1 MSIVF
6 RTLTVVI
13 LLGGAAIIWGVTRSS
28 EGDSTNDRSL
38 TTYVSSSNGPASA
51 QELAAACEAA
61 FRARDFGR
69 LSALVC
75 WDGADDF
82 IRQSVEGS
90 LRDDLQWPL
99 LEVAVVPAE
108 DGQVLE
114 FEHGGKK
121 YRPNLDVKG
130 RLKVTYR
137 MEGMTEPASSSY
149 LVGEREGRY
158 SITIAAPVPAG

>member
-1 MSIVF
+1 MSIVY
-6 RTLTVVI
+6 RTLAVVV
-13 LLGGAAIIWGVTRSS
+13 LFGGAAIIWGVARSS
-28 EGDSTNDRSL
+28 DDGSVNGRSL
-38 TTYVSSSNGPASA
+38 TTFVSTSNGPASA
-51 QELAAACEAA
+51 QELADAFEAA

-69 LSALVC
+69 LCALVS

-99 LEVAVVPAE
+99 LDVAVVPAE
-108 DGQVLE
+108 EGQVLE

-130 RLKVTYR
+130 RLKVTYT
-137 MEGMTEPASSSY
+137 MEGVTEPASSSY

-158 SITIAAPVPAG
+158 SIAIAAPVPAG